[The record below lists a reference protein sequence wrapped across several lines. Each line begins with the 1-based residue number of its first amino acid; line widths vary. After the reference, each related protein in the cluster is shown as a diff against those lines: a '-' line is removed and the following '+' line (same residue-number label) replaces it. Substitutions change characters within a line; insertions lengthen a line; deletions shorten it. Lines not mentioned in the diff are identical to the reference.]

1 MTLLPAVVTAGQAAA
16 LTAAA
21 LGAAAVLVLRD
32 PRGRAVAMIA
42 ALLLAVGALVA
53 LKAHT
58 VCNGISGHRALALVA
73 AAAGLVGLALVTEIM
88 RRRPQAFALL
98 AFAA

>member
-1 MTLLPAVVTAGQAAA
+1 MTLLPAVVTAGQAGA

-21 LGAAAVLVLRD
+21 LGAAAVLVLRG
-32 PRGRAVAMIA
+32 PRARAVSMLV
-42 ALLLAVGALVA
+42 ALLLAVAAIVA

-58 VCNGISGHRALALVA
+58 VSSGISGHRALAL
-73 AAAGLVGLALVTEIM
+73 AGAVVGLAGLAVVTEIM

-98 AFAA
+98 AF